1 MTHCWSALKQPHRCV
16 LRVIHH
22 LSPAPQQQLCL
33 LLKKATLKMKQ
44 FEKEFKKRQ
53 EKLVQ
58 EYQKYFEEHPEDLKD
73 E

>member
-1 MTHCWSALKQPHRCV
+1 
-16 LRVIHH
+16 
-22 LSPAPQQQLCL
+22 
-33 LLKKATLKMKQ
+33 MKQ